1 MAYVG
6 SMLAL
11 CWPMWAA
18 NFPLGFAP
26 ENGPHQVSSFL
37 WETQEKALFQ
47 GTWWGPFSGAKQS
60 GKLPMWAPSWPMLA
74 LSWPYLGPMW
84 APSWPRL
91 GPMLALCWPILGPMS
106 GPCWRYPR
114 PSTLKDLQ
122 DANFSVP
129 DPSVEAKTTQKK
141 HGFLLSPRKK
151 WDRPRPRNTVNS
163 GVFVTSRTIHR
174 KLQWRWQVGGWSEV
188 GRRQGRPFRV

>member
-1 MAYVG
+1 
-6 SMLAL
+6 
-11 CWPMWAA
+11 MWAA

-37 WETQEKALFQ
+37 WETQEKFFFGGLGGVRFP
-47 GTWWGPFSGAKQS
+47 GPSKVANCQCGPHL
-60 GKLPMWAPSWPMLA
+60 GPILAPSWP
-74 LSWPYLGPMW
+74 YVG
-84 APSWPRL
+84 
-91 GPMLALCWPILGPMS
+91 LCWPILGPMS
-106 GPCWRYPR
+106 GPCLRYPR

-141 HGFLLSPRKK
+141 TRFFAFAKK
-151 WDRPRPRNTVNS
+151 KRDRPRPRNTVNS

-188 GRRQGRPFRV
+188 GRRQGRPAYIGRPCRWAKPPAEGR

>member
-1 MAYVG
+1 
-6 SMLAL
+6 MLAL

-60 GKLPMWAPSWPMLA
+60 GKLPMWAPSWP
-74 LSWPYLGPMW
+74 
-84 APSWPRL
+84 RL
-91 GPMLALCWPILGPMS
+91 GPMLALCWPMLAHLGAYVGAMLAISAAIYVERPPRCQFFRP
-106 GPCWRYPR
+106 GPLRG
-114 PSTLKDLQ
+114 SQNHTKK
-122 DANFSVP
+122 
-129 DPSVEAKTTQKK
+129 KT
-141 HGFLLSPRKK
+141 GFLLSPRKK

-188 GRRQGRPFRV
+188 GRRQGRPAYIGRPCRWAKPPAEGR